1 MTGNWSTMGMLNIC
15 LGIGVLLASIFLPFP
30 EIDLH
35 AAALFYKGGNDFWL
49 RFTAF
54 NAWSNDFLRPA
65 IGWVAG
71 FLLIYFLF
79 RWATIPL
86 ARIKEL
92 TRLGFFLLCIV
103 LATGFVVHAV
113 FKDNWGRAR
122 PKHVEIFGGTKEF
135 TPPLLIAD
143 QCDRNCSFVS
153 GDASLGYVTLAL
165 ALMAARRRKLWIAVS
180 LGAGLGLGLLRMMN
194 GSHFLS
200 DILFSGVI
208 TCGSVLL
215 LYRWVIERKLE
226 TDFAFLQPTWN
237 ALSSGIGAL
246 IPSAKTEASKHRR
259 AALRSRLTG
268 LFR

>member
-1 MTGNWSTMGMLNIC
+1 MTGNWSTMGMLNVC

-65 IGWVAG
+65 IGWAAG
-71 FLLIYFLF
+71 ILLIYFLF

-92 TRLGFFLLCIV
+92 TRLGFFLLCIA

-122 PKHVEIFGGTKEF
+122 PKHVEIFAGTKEF

-165 ALMAARRRKLWIAVS
+165 ALMATRRRKLWIAAS
-180 LGAGLGLGLLRMMN
+180 IGAGLGLGLLRMMN

-208 TCGSVLL
+208 TCGSVLV

-226 TDFAFLQPTWN
+226 TDLAFLGPILRPVWRTVTFP
-237 ALSSGIGAL
+237 
-246 IPSAKTEASKHRR
+246 IPAATTPAWKARR
-259 AALRSRLTG
+259 AALWQRFSG